1 MTKYGRSPW
10 VDQFPKSRVPSY
22 PRPRTPID
30 IDVAII
36 GGGVTGCVTAY
47 AFAAAGIK
55 VALFEAERI
64 GRGASGASVGWIS
77 PEPRPPFGDA
87 EKALGRRAARHV
99 WQSWRRAALDFS
111 TLIRRLDIKC
121 YLEPSTALQIAAM
134 PEQALALKREQKAR
148 KEAGLDASAVNA
160 RAVGDETGLTAA
172 AGLRSREAATLDPY
186 RLTLGLAA
194 AAAERGAQIFEQ
206 TPVTRITF
214 TRKSAAIFTSAGPTR
229 VSRIVVATG
238 FPTELFRSLLR
249 HFWFHTAYLA
259 LTEPVPGKIRSAL
272 GTRCAVVR
280 DWATPPHTVRWAGG
294 GEQLLVAGADGGEMP
309 ARSLEK
315 TIVQRTGQLM
325 YELSTMYPDIS
336 GIQPAYGWAAPYA
349 RTANGVP
356 SFGPHRNFP
365 FHLFA
370 FGDSSSSVT
379 GSYLAS
385 RIFLR
390 QHLGEADAADEA
402 FGFRL

>member
-22 PRPRTPID
+22 PRHRTPIE

-36 GGGVTGCVTAY
+36 GGGVTGAVTAY

-55 VALFEAERI
+55 VALFEADRI
-64 GRGASGASVGWIS
+64 GRGASGASVGWIA
-77 PEPRPPFGDA
+77 PEPRSSFADA
-87 EKALGRRAARHV
+87 EKARGRKAARHV
-99 WQSWRRAALDFS
+99 WQSWRRAALDFAA
-111 TLIRRLDIKC
+111 LIRRLDIKC
-121 YLEPSTALQIAAM
+121 YLEPSTALQIAVS
-134 PEQALALKREQKAR
+134 PEQAAALRREQKIR
-148 KEAGLDASAVNA
+148 KEAGLDAAAVNA

-172 AGLRSREAATLDPY
+172 GALRSREAATLDPY
-186 RLTLGLAA
+186 RLTLGLVA
-194 AAAERGAQIFEQ
+194 AAAERGANIFEQ
-206 TPVTRITF
+206 SPVTRITF
-214 TRKSAAIFTSAGPTR
+214 TRKSATIFTGAGPTR

-238 FPTELFRSLLR
+238 LPTELFRSLQR

-259 LTEPVPGKIRSAL
+259 LTEPVPGKIRNTL
-272 GTRCAVVR
+272 GTRCALVR
-280 DWATPPHTVRWAGG
+280 DWAAPPHTLRWVS
-294 GEQLLVAGADGGEMP
+294 GERLLVAGADGEEAP
-309 ARSLEK
+309 ARLLDK
-315 TIVQRTGQLM
+315 TVVQRTGQLM

-349 RTANGVP
+349 RTADGVP
-356 SFGPHRNFP
+356 CFGAHRNFP

-385 RIFLR
+385 RVFLR
-390 QHLGEADAADEA
+390 HHLGEADPADDA

>member
-22 PRPRTPID
+22 PRHRTPID

-77 PEPRPPFGDA
+77 PEPRPPFGQV
-87 EKALGRRAARHV
+87 EKELGRRSARHV
-99 WQSWRRAALDFS
+99 WQSWRRAALDFAA
-111 TLIRRLDIKC
+111 LIRRLDIKC
-121 YLEPSTALQIAAM
+121 YLEPSTALQIAAT
-134 PEQALALKREQKAR
+134 PEQAAVLRREQKTR
-148 KEAGLDASAVNA
+148 KEAGLDAAGVNA
-160 RAVGDETGLTAA
+160 RAVGGETGLSAA
-172 AGLRSREAATLDPY
+172 AALRTREAVTLDPY
-186 RLTLGLAA
+186 RLTLGLATA
-194 AAAERGAQIFEQ
+194 AAGRGAQIFEQ

-214 TRKSAAIFTSAGPTR
+214 TRKSADIFTSAGPTR

-238 FPTELFRSLLR
+238 FPTDLFRSLQR

-259 LTEPVPGKIRSAL
+259 LTAAVPAKIRNAL
-272 GTRCAVVR
+272 GTRSAVVR
-280 DWATPPHTVRWAGG
+280 DWAAPPHTVRWVN
-294 GEQLLVAGADGGEMP
+294 GEQLLVAGADGEEMP
-309 ARSLEK
+309 ARSLDK
-315 TIVQRTGQLM
+315 TVVQRTGQLM

-336 GIQPAYGWAAPYA
+336 GVQPAYGWAAPYA
-349 RTANGVP
+349 RTADGVP
-356 SFGPHRNFP
+356 YFGPHRNFP

-385 RIFLR
+385 RLFLR
-390 QHLGEADAADEA
+390 QHLGDADPADEA
-402 FGFRL
+402 FGFR

>member
-22 PRPRTPID
+22 SRHRTPID

-64 GRGASGASVGWIS
+64 GRGASGASLGWIS
-77 PEPRPPFGDA
+77 PEPRPPFADV
-87 EKALGRRAARHV
+87 EKALGRREARHV
-99 WQSWRRAALDFS
+99 WQSWRRAALDFA

-121 YLEPSTALQIAAM
+121 YLGPSAALQIAAN
-134 PEQALALKREQKAR
+134 PEQAVALRREQKTR
-148 KEAGLDASAVNA
+148 KEAGLDAAGVNA
-160 RAVGDETGLTAA
+160 RAVGNETALTAA

-186 RLTLGLAA
+186 RLSIGLAA
-194 AAAERGAQIFEQ
+194 AAAARGAQLFEQ

-214 TRKSAAIFTSAGPTR
+214 TRKSATIFTSGGPTR

-238 FPTELFRSLLR
+238 FPTELFKSLQR

-259 LTEPVPGKIRSAL
+259 LTEPVPGKIRNAL

-280 DWATPPHTVRWAGG
+280 DWATPPHTLRWVG
-294 GEQLLVAGADGGEMP
+294 GEQLLVAGADGEEMP
-309 ARSLEK
+309 ARALDK

-356 SFGPHRNFP
+356 NFGPHRNFP

-385 RIFLR
+385 RVFLR
-390 QHLGEADAADEA
+390 QHLGEADAADDA